1 MHLLCSG
8 GRPQNQND
16 QMKNIFQ
23 LSVMSIEGKRTNGN
37 EAWKRKIAQ
46 QHEGSSTE

>member
-1 MHLLCSG
+1 MFFS
-8 GRPQNQND
+8 
-16 QMKNIFQ
+16 F
-23 LSVMSIEGKRTNGN
+23 SVMSIEGKRTNGN